1 MQGPLAD
8 YSNGKPFKSSN
19 SKRFKSLNGKR
30 YKSQATQKAVDSNG
44 RSFKWQNIQTAATQR
59 RGEVR

>member
-19 SKRFKSLNGKR
+19 GKRFKSLNGKR
-30 YKSQATQKAVDSNG
+30 YKSQAIPMAVESNSK
-44 RSFKWQNIQTAATQR
+44 SFK
-59 RGEVR
+59 